1 MATYLEKFK
10 RASALNRRSFV
21 RAGAAATVALAAGG
35 SLVACSSPQEDD
47 LAATGENGASAETEG
62 TWVTAACWHNCGGR
76 CLNKVLVKDGRPV
89 RQKTD
94 DTHEDSPDYP
104 QQRGCLRGRSQR
116 KQVFAED
123 RIKYPLKRSGWS
135 LDAPNGELRGKDQWE
150 RISWDEALD
159 LVAQG
164 LTRAKEQYGNRSIL
178 LLKGWN
184 PEMTRTLGAF
194 GGFTNFWDTNSY
206 GSWVKTPFIIGLH
219 HDNKPSGFPSV
230 LLPTWH
236 FCWA

>member
-47 LAATGENGASAETEG
+47 LAATGDNGASAETEG

-94 DTHEDSPDYP
+94 DTRTAPTTPNSEAAYAVAASAS
-104 QQRGCLRGRSQR
+104 RCLPKIAS
-116 KQVFAED
+116 
-123 RIKYPLKRSGWS
+123 
-135 LDAPNGELRGKDQWE
+135 
-150 RISWDEALD
+150 
-159 LVAQG
+159 
-164 LTRAKEQYGNRSIL
+164 SIL
-178 LLKGWN
+178 
-184 PEMTRTLGAF
+184 
-194 GGFTNFWDTNSY
+194 
-206 GSWVKTPFIIGLH
+206 
-219 HDNKPSGFPSV
+219 
-230 LLPTWH
+230 
-236 FCWA
+236 